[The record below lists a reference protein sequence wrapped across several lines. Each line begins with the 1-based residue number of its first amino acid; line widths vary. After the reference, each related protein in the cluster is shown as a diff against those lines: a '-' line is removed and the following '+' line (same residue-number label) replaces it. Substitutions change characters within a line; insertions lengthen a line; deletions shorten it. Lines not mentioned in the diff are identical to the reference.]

1 MGSNQ
6 PNGQQI
12 SLADFKTSSLQ
23 TLVDVLQARLIVAA
37 VHNGA
42 AVLAQVA
49 ALRSDLRRWI
59 ADPAEAVDLILS
71 GGCFTFISSAMTRK
85 A

>member
-6 PNGQQI
+6 PNRPPI
-12 SLADFKTSSLQ
+12 SLADFKTSLLQ
-23 TLVDVLQARLIVAA
+23 TLVDVLQTRLIVAA

-49 ALRSDLRRWI
+49 ALRSDLRR
-59 ADPAEAVDLILS
+59 
-71 GGCFTFISSAMTRK
+71 
-85 A
+85 